1 MSEDK
6 KIAREM
12 VKREMDF
19 LRSNPCSLPQEFVA
33 MENQDKWPTGDGE
46 STTIMMP
53 IGQRGELTKRNARET
68 AAAWRE
74 AVRRYPKAQLGIS
87 MLGYNE
93 DPREI
98 WQIEDAAR
106 YVRWWARYAGMDNE
120 AAVLCAGEISML
132 EFRSTGCLRGVR

>member
-1 MSEDK
+1 
-6 KIAREM
+6 
-12 VKREMDF
+12 
-19 LRSNPCSLPQEFVA
+19 
-33 MENQDKWPTGDGE
+33 
-46 STTIMMP
+46 MP
-53 IGQRGELTKRNARET
+53 RYLTQRNAREA

-74 AVRRYPKAQLGIS
+74 AVRRYPKAQLAIA

-120 AAVLCAGEISML
+120 AAVLRAGQINMFAAINYGL
-132 EFRSTGCLRGVR
+132 LVACGVFGEEAKAKAIQEYKQTHGTVVAS

>member
-12 VKREMDF
+12 VSRPFVLVFHRYEFLWKRA
-19 LRSNPCSLPQEFVA
+19 PWIVAKIIHISLERTA
-33 MENQDKWPTGDGE
+33 LMIT
-46 STTIMMP
+46 
-53 IGQRGELTKRNARET
+53 IGQRGALTKHNAREM

-74 AVRRYPKAQLGIS
+74 AVRRYPKAQLCIS

-106 YVRWWARYAGMDNE
+106 YVRW
-120 AAVLCAGEISML
+120 
-132 EFRSTGCLRGVR
+132 